1 MTANALLELASR
13 LEEVAD
19 YARFVAGVDIDGR
32 LREAAGV
39 LQALAAGEAALA
51 LQPSLGF
58 DAEPAWA

>member
-1 MTANALLELASR
+1 MTANALLELAIR

-19 YARFVAGVDIDGR
+19 YARFVAGVDRDGR

-58 DAEPAWA
+58 DTEPAWL